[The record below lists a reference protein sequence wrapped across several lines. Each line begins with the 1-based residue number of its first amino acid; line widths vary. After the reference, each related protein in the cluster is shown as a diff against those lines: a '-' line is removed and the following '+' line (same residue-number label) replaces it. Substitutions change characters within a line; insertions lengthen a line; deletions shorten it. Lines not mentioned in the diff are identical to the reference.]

1 MLLFKLISFLFLIAE
16 IQKNSLLKSL
26 SSQLSKLTS
35 LEILDLWLSR
45 QTKRKTR
52 GRSTTTLSRRKRAK
66 I

>member
-35 LEILDLWLSR
+35 LEIGFF
-45 QTKRKTR
+45 KII
-52 GRSTTTLSRRKRAK
+52 STY
-66 I
+66 